1 MFKLSRKTLIN
12 VFLLVCA
19 LLLIS
24 HSLSCF
30 KNSTHKTLKPGLSL
44 IGLIK
49 REFAG
54 IFFYHRNMVKAE
66 ELGEQ
71 VEILRSKLFDMRE
84 IYQENSRL
92 NSLLAFKQRSPFR
105 LVSARVIGRF
115 PDNWTSGVIIDKG
128 KSSGINTGMV
138 VINQIGLIGKIIE
151 TTSSTSKVL
160 LINDPSQGI
169 SSIVQSSRQEGLVS
183 GSLGTNLVM
192 RYLPENAQISAG
204 DIIITSELSR
214 IYPKGL
220 LIGKVIKVGYEFSGL
235 NRFAIVRPAVEL
247 ANIEEVLVII

>member
-1 MFKLSRKTLIN
+1 
-12 VFLLVCA
+12 
-19 LLLIS
+19 
-24 HSLSCF
+24 
-30 KNSTHKTLKPGLSL
+30 
-44 IGLIK
+44 
-49 REFAG
+49 
-54 IFFYHRNMVKAE
+54 MVKAE

-138 VINQIGLIGKIIE
+138 VINQIGLIGKVIE

-192 RYLPENAQISAG
+192 RYLPENAQISVG